1 MLSLQK
7 YIMLGKLNIFILLHV
22 IGNIRDSLI
31 NAKCTWMKYGYSLYY
46 IDITTSRL
54 QLLHAKTASCFWD
67 ISTVHT
73 WTYLNCLAP
82 LMFQWF
88 SKLNGTIWSLCY
100 HFLFFLMP
108 QWLACRWFWME
119 AHSFYLRNA
128 QYLNLTTF
136 IVFIVSSTMSQSVS
150 YHVIAVMSTVFFV
163 SFLPFLEKDTFWT
176 NKWKSQLRS
185 FYAIKTSS

>member
-1 MLSLQK
+1 ML
-7 YIMLGKLNIFILLHV
+7 
-22 IGNIRDSLI
+22 
-31 NAKCTWMKYGYSLYY
+31 Y

-100 HFLFFLMP
+100 HFCNGTMISMLVILNGGTIIIFMKCTISKLDYFYCLYCFTYNVLIGLTPCKCCNVLCLLCLFSSLSWKGKFLDKLV
-108 QWLACRWFWME
+108 Q
-119 AHSFYLRNA
+119 
-128 QYLNLTTF
+128 
-136 IVFIVSSTMSQSVS
+136 V
-150 YHVIAVMSTVFFV
+150 
-163 SFLPFLEKDTFWT
+163 WT
-176 NKWKSQLRS
+176 PELLCNDN
-185 FYAIKTSS
+185 

>member
-100 HFLFFLMP
+100 HFCNDTMISMLVILNGGTITA
-108 QWLACRWFWME
+108 QHLRW
-119 AHSFYLRNA
+119 
-128 QYLNLTTF
+128 TTF
-136 IVFIVSSTMSQSVS
+136 TVFIVSSTIS
-150 YHVIAVMSTVFFV
+150 
-163 SFLPFLEKDTFWT
+163 
-176 NKWKSQLRS
+176 
-185 FYAIKTSS
+185 